1 MISKMIKNELI
12 SLTPLIFIFDA
23 AAYLISLIF
32 LGLNYSMA
40 LGLILGTAVLY
51 INLIQLGVS
60 SENVV
65 DRYNFNKD
73 VKSSK
78 RYMFSNY
85 LLRYLIIGIAVYISL
100 SVKLGFLFNTA
111 GVVLP
116 LIYPKLIYL
125 IKSLYDRKEDKK

>member
-12 SLTPLIFIFDA
+12 YLTPWIFIFDA

-65 DRYNFNKD
+65 DRYNLNKD
-73 VKSSK
+73 VKNSK

>member
-51 INLIQLGVS
+51 INLIQLGIS

-65 DRYNFNKD
+65 DRYNINKD

>member
-12 SLTPLIFIFDA
+12 YLTPWIFIFDA

-65 DRYNFNKD
+65 DRYNRNKD
-73 VKSSK
+73 IKSSK

>member
-65 DRYNFNKD
+65 DRYNLNKD

>member
-23 AAYLISLIF
+23 VAYLISLIF

-51 INLIQLGVS
+51 INLIQLGIS

-65 DRYNFNKD
+65 DRYNINKD

>member
-12 SLTPLIFIFDA
+12 SLTPWIFIFDA
-23 AAYLISLIF
+23 AVYLISLIF

-51 INLIQLGVS
+51 INLIQLGIS

-65 DRYNFNKD
+65 DRYSINKD

-100 SVKLGFLFNTA
+100 SVKLGFLFNTV

>member
-12 SLTPLIFIFDA
+12 YLTPWIFIFDA

-65 DRYNFNKD
+65 DRYNLNKD
-73 VKSSK
+73 IKSSK

>member
-12 SLTPLIFIFDA
+12 FLTPWILIFDVV
-23 AAYLISLIF
+23 AYLISLIF

-51 INLIQLGVS
+51 INLIQLGIS

-65 DRYNFNKD
+65 NRYNLNKD

-85 LLRYLIIGIAVYISL
+85 LLRYLIIGIAVYISF

>member
-12 SLTPLIFIFDA
+12 YLTPWIFIFDA
-23 AAYLISLIF
+23 ATYLISLIF

-65 DRYNFNKD
+65 DRYNRNKD
-73 VKSSK
+73 IKSSK

>member
-12 SLTPLIFIFDA
+12 SLTPWIFIFDA

-51 INLIQLGVS
+51 INLIQLGIS

-65 DRYNFNKD
+65 DRYNINKD

-100 SVKLGFLFNTA
+100 SVKLGFLFNTV

>member
-12 SLTPLIFIFDA
+12 SLTPWIFIFDA
-23 AAYLISLIF
+23 AVYLISLIF

-65 DRYNFNKD
+65 DRYNINKD

-100 SVKLGFLFNTA
+100 SVKLGFLFNTV